1 MAVTKM
7 VELPA
12 SQVADA
18 LWWVSMSQAIFAVL
32 FGIAAIFWPGET
44 LVVLVYLFSAY
55 VLLWGIFE
63 LAHGL
68 MSIRRRGTWW
78 LTALLGVLGL
88 GVGVYLVRHPRVSFT
103 TLILLIGLTFIV
115 RGVLGVVEA
124 FLNQVST
131 TQRAL
136 MVFVG
141 VLAIIAG
148 IVILL
153 QPAAG
158 GIAFVWVVGLY
169 ALIYG
174 VLMFVLAL
182 EARNIYLGL
191 LSEEH
196 R

>member
-103 TLILLIGLTFIV
+103 TLILLIGLTFVV
-115 RGVLGVVEA
+115 RGIFGIVEA
-124 FLNQVST
+124 FLNKVSV

-141 VLAIIAG
+141 ALAVIAG
-148 IVILL
+148 VVILL

-196 R
+196 Q

>member
-1 MAVTKM
+1 MAVTRM

-18 LWWVSMSQAIFAVL
+18 LWWVSMTQAIFAVL

-55 VLLWGIFE
+55 VLLWGILE

-88 GVGVYLVRHPRVSFT
+88 GVGVYLVRHPGVSFA
-103 TLILLIGLTFIV
+103 TLILLIGLTFVV
-115 RGVLGVVEA
+115 RGVLAVVAA
-124 FLNQVST
+124 FLDQMSA

-136 MVFVG
+136 TIFVG
-141 VLAIIAG
+141 ALAVIAG
-148 IVILL
+148 IAVLL
-153 QPAAG
+153 QPASG
-158 GIAFVWVVGLY
+158 GVAFVWVLGLY

-182 EARNIYLGL
+182 EARNTYLEL
-191 LSEEH
+191 LSEE
-196 R
+196 RQ

>member
-1 MAVTKM
+1 MAVTRM

-12 SQVADA
+12 SEVADA

-78 LTALLGVLGL
+78 LTALVGVLGL

-103 TLILLIGLTFIV
+103 TLILLIGLTFII
-115 RGVLGVVEA
+115 RGVIGVVEA
-124 FLNQVST
+124 FLNQVSA

-141 VLAIIAG
+141 ALAVIAG
-148 IVILL
+148 VVILL

-158 GIAFVWVVGLY
+158 GVAFVWVVGLY

-191 LSEEH
+191 LSEERH
-196 R
+196 